1 MLEERHLTDFAD
13 RLKKSGGANLVS
25 VVLYGSAAAQEF
37 HAEFS
42 DVNML
47 CVLGELAPAHLAA
60 LAPAVLEWTRS
71 GHPAPLIFPRHELE
85 RAADVFAI
93 EMLDIKQHHRILFG
107 ADIFQDLPVPMDRH
121 RIQLEHELR
130 TKLLFLRQ
138 HYLLSS
144 ADNTRVLNLMLDS
157 VSNFITL
164 FRHTLIT
171 LGEIPLKTRREIVQQ
186 LAGKI
191 GFDAR
196 SFLELLDVRER
207 KLKADTLD
215 AQAVFSGYLQAIEN
229 VIQMVDAL

>member
-1 MLEERHLTDFAD
+1 MLEEKHLTTFAD
-13 RLKKSGGANLVS
+13 RVKKSGGDNLIS
-25 VVLYGSAAAQEF
+25 VVLYGSAATQEF

-47 CVLGELAPAHLAA
+47 CVVAELTPSHLSA

-71 GHPAPLIFPRHELE
+71 GHPAPLIFPRNEVE

-93 EMLDIKQHHRILFG
+93 EMLDIKQQHRILFG
-107 ADIFQDLPVPMDRH
+107 EDIFQDLRVPMDRH

-144 ADNTRVLNLMLDS
+144 GDNKRVLNLMLDS

-171 LGEIPLKTRREIVQQ
+171 MGEVPQKTKREIVQQ
-186 LAGKI
+186 LAAKI
-191 GFDAR
+191 GFDAKP
-196 SFLELLDVRER
+196 FLDLLEVREHR
-207 KLKADTLD
+207 LKADALE
-215 AQAVFSGYLQAIEN
+215 AQAAFSGYLQAIEK
-229 VIQMVDAL
+229 VIQAVDAL

>member
-1 MLEERHLTDFAD
+1 MLEEKHLTHFAN
-13 RLKKSGGANLVS
+13 RLKDCGGANLVT

-47 CVLGELAPAHLAA
+47 CVVRELTPSHLKA
-60 LAPAVLEWTRS
+60 LSPAVVEWTRN
-71 GHPAPLIFPRHELE
+71 GHPAPLIFPRNELE

-93 EMLDIKQHHRILFG
+93 EMLDIKQHHRILHG
-107 ADIFQDLPVPMDRH
+107 EDIFQELRIPMDRH

-144 ADNTRVLNLMLDS
+144 GDSRRVLNLMLDS

-164 FRHTLIT
+164 FRHALIT
-171 LGEIPLKTRREIVQQ
+171 LGETPPHAKREIAER
-186 LAGKI
+186 LAQCLRFEAKP
-191 GFDAR
+191 FAD
-196 SFLELLDVRER
+196 LLQIRER
-207 KLKADTLD
+207 KLKAESLEVEGTF
-215 AQAVFSGYLQAIEN
+215 AGFLQAIET
-229 VIQMVDAL
+229 VIQAVDAL